1 MIILS
6 TESEELCCDEG
17 FCVRRRRDPEVV
29 NGENGVNGFRV
40 NGNGNA
46 NGSANG
52 VSSVNSVNGDYATNG
67 VNGVNGHA
75 PSTEPV
81 ERYRPAYELV
91 DGSLERAG
99 RASSVGTATNVVPAS
114 S

>member
-1 MIILS
+1 M
-6 TESEELCCDEG
+6 
-17 FCVRRRRDPEVV
+17 RRRRDPEVV

-40 NGNGNA
+40 NGNA
-46 NGSANG
+46 NGSASGNG
-52 VSSVNSVNGDYATNG
+52 VVNGDYSANGVNG

-75 PSTEPV
+75 TPKEPV

>member
-1 MIILS
+1 M
-6 TESEELCCDEG
+6 
-17 FCVRRRRDPEVV
+17 RRRRDPDVV

-40 NGNGNA
+40 NG
-46 NGSANG
+46 SSNG
-52 VSSVNSVNGDYATNG
+52 VSSVNGDHASNGLNG
-67 VNGVNGHA
+67 LNGVNGHA
-75 PSTEPV
+75 TSTEPV

>member
-1 MIILS
+1 M
-6 TESEELCCDEG
+6 
-17 FCVRRRRDPEVV
+17 RRRRDPEVV

-40 NGNGNA
+40 NGNA

-52 VSSVNSVNGDYATNG
+52 NGVSGLNGDHASNGLNGVNG
-67 VNGVNGHA
+67 VNGVNGH
-75 PSTEPV
+75 PTSTEPV
-81 ERYRPAYELV
+81 ERYRPAYEFV

>member
-1 MIILS
+1 M
-6 TESEELCCDEG
+6 
-17 FCVRRRRDPEVV
+17 RRRRDPEVV

-40 NGNGNA
+40 NGNA
-46 NGSANG
+46 NGSASGNGNG
-52 VSSVNSVNGDYATNG
+52 VGGVNGVNGDYTTNG

-75 PSTEPV
+75 ASTEPV

-99 RASSVGTATNVVPAS
+99 RASSVGTATNVVPTS

>member
-1 MIILS
+1 M
-6 TESEELCCDEG
+6 
-17 FCVRRRRDPEVV
+17 RRRRDPEVV

-40 NGNGNA
+40 NGNGN
-46 NGSANG
+46 GNG
-52 VSSVNSVNGDYATNG
+52 VSGVNGVNGDYATNG

-75 PSTEPV
+75 TSMEPV

>member
-1 MIILS
+1 M
-6 TESEELCCDEG
+6 
-17 FCVRRRRDPEVV
+17 RRRRDPEVV
-29 NGENGVNGFRV
+29 NGENGVNGFHV

-46 NGSANG
+46 NGNHASNDLNG
-52 VSSVNSVNGDYATNG
+52 VNG
-67 VNGVNGHA
+67 VNGVNGH
-75 PSTEPV
+75 STSAKPV
-81 ERYRPAYELV
+81 ERYRPAYELG